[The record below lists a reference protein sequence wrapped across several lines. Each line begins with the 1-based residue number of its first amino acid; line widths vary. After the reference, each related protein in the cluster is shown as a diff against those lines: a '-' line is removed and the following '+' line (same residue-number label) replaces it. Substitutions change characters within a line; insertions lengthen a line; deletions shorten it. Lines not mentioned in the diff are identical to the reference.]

1 MFLYAMLQPILKEDN
16 RERGSAK
23 QLTKINIDSQL
34 HCPHD
39 LSKLQEFRDDLPTL
53 LGNISDQLNKASM
66 DNFKQNDIFLTASVK
81 LEIESRYSALSVF
94 DSPENSENEVC
105 SIFVVHVLYEI

>member
-1 MFLYAMLQPILKEDN
+1 MKEDN

-53 LGNISDQLNKASM
+53 LDSLDKANIADDLKQSNIFIRAS
-66 DNFKQNDIFLTASVK
+66 LK
-81 LEIESRYSALSVF
+81 LDIESAKSSLSVF
-94 DSPENSENEVC
+94 DSPENSDNEVRN
-105 SIFVVHVLYEI
+105 IFIIQILHE